1 MERDFTMI
9 WLPLARVAELTGKSV
24 KTIRRLVKEGSLPA
38 VNRLVP
44 SGKSHS
50 TKIFV
55 LAIGELLELEI
66 ADCKNKNQQGI
77 CLDRELMD
85 IGPDKRNCRFITAKC
100 LCRKFQ
106 WQVQKRMP

>member
-24 KTIRRLVKEGSLPA
+24 KTVRRMVKDGDLVAL
-38 VNRLVP
+38 NRIVP
-44 SGKSHS
+44 SGKSHT
-50 TKIFV
+50 TKTFV

-66 ADCKNKNQQGI
+66 AGCKSKNQQGV

-85 IGPDKRNCRFITAKC
+85 IGSDKRNCLFITAYIKVGN
-100 LCRKFQ
+100 RED
-106 WQVQKRMP
+106 